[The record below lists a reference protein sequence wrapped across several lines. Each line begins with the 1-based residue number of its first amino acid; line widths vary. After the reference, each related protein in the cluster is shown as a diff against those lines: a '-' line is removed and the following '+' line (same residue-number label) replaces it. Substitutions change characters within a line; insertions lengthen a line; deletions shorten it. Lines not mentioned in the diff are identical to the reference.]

1 METSSLDIIMQA
13 AFWGTVAVTI
23 TGASIAIFPRNILYN
38 VLGLALALTGISG
51 FYLFLGSFFIALMQ
65 LLIYVGAICIAIVF
79 AIMLSRPLHLETP
92 PRAIPKVAMA
102 IAASAVFFVA
112 AVSVALRTNW
122 SPSATRVADASLWS
136 VENIGNALL
145 TRYELVFEVIS
156 LVLLVA
162 IIGAVITAG
171 FTRRLSS

>member
-1 METSSLDIIMQA
+1 MDTSSLTVLAQA
-13 AFWGTVAVTI
+13 AFWMTVGFTIAGAALAV
-23 TGASIAIFPRNILYN
+23 FPRNILYN
-38 VLGLALALTGISG
+38 VLGLALALSGIAG

-92 PRAIPKVAMA
+92 KRAVPKVALGLTTSA
-102 IAASAVFFVA
+102 IFFVA
-112 AVSVALRTNW
+112 TASVAIKTEWVPAVDRIT
-122 SPSATRVADASLWS
+122 DWS
-136 VENIGNALL
+136 VETIGHMLL

-171 FTRRLSS
+171 FSRRLSS